1 MKYVISIFLLLA
13 TIGCRQKGP
22 AEITGTVNP
31 GEYSEYQLFIVDGGK
46 RDSLTVDAQTRF
58 FSLLLN
64 CDTPRIVTLMGT
76 VGTGQNKWPFEQAL
90 YIEPGTKSSLTFNS
104 RIGGLK

>member
-31 GEYSEYQLFIVDGGK
+31 GEYSEYQLFIVDGA

-58 FSLLLN
+58 FSL
-64 CDTPRIVTLMGT
+64 C
-76 VGTGQNKWPFEQAL
+76 
-90 YIEPGTKSSLTFNS
+90 
-104 RIGGLK
+104 

>member
-31 GEYSEYQLFIVDGGK
+31 GEYSEYQLFIVDG
-46 RDSLTVDAQTRF
+46 QERF
-58 FSLLLN
+58 FD
-64 CDTPRIVTLMGT
+64 C
-76 VGTGQNKWPFEQAL
+76 
-90 YIEPGTKSSLTFNS
+90 
-104 RIGGLK
+104 

>member
-31 GEYSEYQLFIVDGGK
+31 GEYSEYQLFIVDVVAPSAY
-46 RDSLTVDAQTRF
+46 R
-58 FSLLLN
+58 
-64 CDTPRIVTLMGT
+64 
-76 VGTGQNKWPFEQAL
+76 
-90 YIEPGTKSSLTFNS
+90 
-104 RIGGLK
+104 